1 MLGKTKIT
9 TRMLTIVMLALVGMV
24 LVGAIGLNNLRSNLM
39 EDRYQKT
46 QELVEAAQSIVQ
58 TYYDRYQK
66 GEMSEADAKATALAH
81 VSMLRYQGDN
91 YFWINDYDGVLL
103 MHPFRQKQVGTSMLQ
118 AKKADGNLFTDVT
131 GKPLYQAFS
140 DAGKAGGG
148 FVRYT
153 GRKPGS
159 TNEDS
164 PKVTYVGSFAPWRM
178 AIATGIYVDDV
189 DTVFGE
195 NLKIMAIWI
204 GAVLLIVCLA
214 AWRIGRSITAPL
226 EKLTDEMGRLAGGDT
241 NISVEAT
248 TARNEIG
255 ALTNAL
261 VTFRDNAVEMQAM
274 RDEQAHAEGLVR
286 EQKRQALQ
294 EMANRIEEEAHKA
307 VGSVSARAAEMERAA
322 VDMNASAARMTEEA
336 ANAAAAAEQALS
348 NAQTVA
354 AAAEELSN
362 SIDEIGRQVHK
373 SSQVAHEAI
382 EMAGRT
388 RDVVQGLAVSA
399 EQIGTV
405 VELINGIA
413 AQTNLLALNAT
424 IEAARA
430 GDAGKGFAVVAN
442 EVKNLATQTARST
455 EEIASQ
461 VNAIQGVSKEAGQAI
476 EKVAETINS
485 MGAIAAS
492 IASAIE
498 EQTAATQEIARNV
511 QQTADTARDVSSRMA
526 HVSEEAARTTDL
538 ADLVRGTAGGLSS
551 NLEEMETHLTTIVR
565 ASTDHA

>member
-24 LVGAIGLNNLRSNLM
+24 LVGAIGLNNLRSNLLQ
-39 EDRYQKT
+39 DRYQKT
-46 QELVEAAQSIVQ
+46 QELVQAAQSIIH
-58 TYYDRYQK
+58 TYYDRFK
-66 GEMSEADAKATALAH
+66 AGEMSEADAKAAALAH

-91 YFWINDYDGVLL
+91 YFWVNDFDGVLL
-103 MHPFRQKQVGTSMLQ
+103 MHPFRAKQVGTNMIG
-118 AKKADGNLFTDVT
+118 AKTADGKLYTDIHGVS
-131 GKPLYQAFS
+131 LYKAFA
-140 DAGKAGGG
+140 DAGKAGGD

-159 TNEDS
+159 TKEDS
-164 PKVTYVGSFAPWRM
+164 PKITYVGSFAPWRM

-189 DTVFGE
+189 DEVFAS
-195 NLKIMAIWI
+195 NLKTMAVWI

-214 AWRIGRSITAPL
+214 AWRIGRSITDPL
-226 EKLTDEMGRLAGGDT
+226 EVLTDEMGRLAGGDT
-241 NISVEAT
+241 DIAVAAT
-248 TARNEIG
+248 TAKNEIG

-274 RDEQAHAEGLVR
+274 RDEQARADEVVR

-294 EMANRIEEEAHKA
+294 EMASRIEDEAHKA
-307 VGSVSARAAEMERAA
+307 VGAVSARASEMEKAA

-336 ANAAAAAEQALS
+336 ANAAAAAEEALS

-373 SSQVAHEAI
+373 SSEVAAEAI
-382 EMAGRT
+382 SMADRT
-388 RDVVQGLAVSA
+388 REVVQGLAASA

-455 EEIASQ
+455 EEIANQ
-461 VNAIQGVSKEAGQAI
+461 VNAIQGVSKEAGLAI

-498 EQTAATQEIARNV
+498 EQAAATQEIARNV
-511 QQTADTARDVSSRMA
+511 QQTADTARDVSKRMA
-526 HVSEEAARTTDL
+526 HVSDEAARTTDL
-538 ADLVRGTAGGLSS
+538 ADLVRGTAGGLAV
-551 NLEEMETHLTTIVR
+551 NLEDMENHLTTIVR
-565 ASTDHA
+565 ASTEHA

>member
-1 MLGKTKIT
+1 MLGKLRIT
-9 TRMLTIVMLALVGMV
+9 TRLLSIVALALIGMM
-24 LVGAIGLNNLRSNLM
+24 LVGAIGLNNLRNNLLQ
-39 EDRYQKT
+39 DRYAKT
-46 QELVEAAQSIVQ
+46 QNLVEAAKSIVVHN
-58 TYYDRYQK
+58 YDLFKK
-66 GEMSEADAKATALAH
+66 GELSEADAKARALAD
-81 VSMLRYQGDN
+81 VATLRYEGDN
-91 YFWINDYDGVLL
+91 YFWINDFDGVLL
-103 MHPFRQKQVGTSMLQ
+103 MHPFRPKQVGTSMLD
-118 AKKADGNLFTDVT
+118 AKKADGTLFTDINGT
-131 GKPLYQAFS
+131 PLYKAFA

-148 FVRYT
+148 FVHYT
-153 GRKPGS
+153 GRAPGS
-159 TNEDS
+159 TKENS
-164 PKVTYVGSFAPWRM
+164 PKVTYVGSFEPWRM
-178 AIATGIYVDDV
+178 AIATGIYVNDVDDV
-189 DTVFGE
+189 FE
-195 NLKIMAIWI
+195 ANLKTMAIWI
-204 GAVLLIVCLA
+204 GAVLLLVGLTA
-214 AWRIGRSITAPL
+214 YRISRSITGPL
-226 EKLTDEMGRLAGGDT
+226 NRITGEMGRLAAGDT
-241 NISVEAT
+241 NIAVEAT
-248 TARNEIG
+248 AAKNELG

-261 VTFRDNAVEMQAM
+261 VTFRDNAVEMQVL
-274 RDEQAHAEGLVR
+274 REEQLKAEEVVR
-286 EQKRQALQ
+286 EQKRAALK
-294 EMANRIEEEAHKA
+294 EMADRIEDEAHRA
-307 VGSVSARAAEMERAA
+307 VGTVSDRADEMARAA

-336 ANAAAAAEQALS
+336 TNAAAAAEEALA

-362 SIDEIGRQVHK
+362 SIDEIGRQVTK
-373 SSQVAHEAI
+373 SSEVAHEAI

-388 RDVVQGLAVSA
+388 RDVVQGLATSA

-455 EEIASQ
+455 EEIANQ
-461 VNAIQGVSKEAGQAI
+461 VNAIQGVTKEAGDAI
-476 EKVAETINS
+476 EKVAATINS

-511 QQTADTARDVSSRMA
+511 QQTADTARDVSTRMA

-551 NLEEMETHLTTIVR
+551 SLEEMEAQLTTIVR
-565 ASTDHA
+565 ASSDHA

>member
-1 MLGKTKIT
+1 MKIT
-9 TRMLTIVMLALVGMV
+9 TRMVLMVIVSVVGMV
-24 LVGAIGLNNLRSNLM
+24 LVGAIGLNNLKKNLL
-39 EDRYQKT
+39 EDRYLRT
-46 QELVEAAQSIVQ
+46 QHLVETAVSIAKHYHGLV
-58 TYYDRYQK
+58 QK
-66 GEMSEADAKATALAH
+66 GQMTDAEAKARALAD
-81 VSMLRYQGDN
+81 MAILRYEGDN
-91 YFWINDYDGVLL
+91 YFWVNDFDGVLL
-103 MHPFRQKQVGTSMLQ
+103 MHPFRPKQIGTSMLE
-118 AKKADGNLFTDVT
+118 AKKGDGSLFTDVN
-131 GKPLYQAFS
+131 GVALYRAFA

-148 FVRYT
+148 FVHYT
-153 GRKPGS
+153 GRAPGS
-159 TNEDS
+159 TREDS
-164 PKVTYVGSFAPWRM
+164 PKVAYMGGFEPWKM
-178 AIATGIYVDDV
+178 AIGTGIYVNDV
-189 DTVFGE
+189 DEVFAA
-195 NLKIMAIWI
+195 NLKQMALWI
-204 GAVLLIVCLA
+204 GGILLIA
-214 AWRIGRSITAPL
+214 GGFAYRINVSIAGPLNRITAS
-226 EKLTDEMGRLAGGDT
+226 MARLAGGDT
-241 NISVEAT
+241 QIEVEAT
-248 TARNEIG
+248 TAKNEIG
-255 ALTNAL
+255 ALNNAL
-261 VTFRDNAVEMQAM
+261 VTFRDNAVEVERMHA
-274 RDEQAHAEGLVR
+274 EQAKAEEVAR
-286 EQKRQALQ
+286 EQKRQALI

-307 VGSVSARAAEMERAA
+307 VGAVSERATEMERAA

-336 ANAAAAAEQALS
+336 ANAAAAAEEALA

-373 SSQVAHEAI
+373 SSEVAREAI
-382 EMAGRT
+382 EMAGKT
-388 RDVVQGLAVSA
+388 RDVVQGLAASA

-461 VNAIQGVSKEAGQAI
+461 VNAIQGVTKEAGDAI

-511 QQTADTARDVSSRMA
+511 QQTADTARDVSSRMTQ
-526 HVSEEAARTTDL
+526 VSSEAARTTDL
-538 ADLVRGTAGGLSS
+538 ADLVRGTAGSLTG
-551 NLEEMETHLTTIVR
+551 NLEEMETLLVQIVQS
-565 ASTDHA
+565 STDHV

>member
-9 TRMLTIVMLALVGMV
+9 TRMLTIVLLALVGMV
-24 LVGAIGLNNLRSNLM
+24 LVGAIGLNNLRSNLLQ
-39 EDRYQKT
+39 DRYQKT
-46 QELVEAAQSIVQ
+46 QELVQAAQSIVH
-58 TYYDRYQK
+58 TYYDRFKK
-66 GEMSEADAKATALAH
+66 GEMSEADAKAAALAH

-91 YFWINDYDGVLL
+91 YFWINDFDGVLL
-103 MHPFRQKQVGTSMLQ
+103 MHPFRPKQVGTSMLQ
-118 AKKADGNLFTDVT
+118 AKTAEGKLFTDINGT
-131 GKPLYQAFS
+131 PPYQAFS

-148 FVRYT
+148 FVQYT

-159 TNEDS
+159 TKEDS
-164 PKVTYVGSFAPWRM
+164 PKITFVGSFEPWRM

-189 DTVFGE
+189 DEVFAQ
-195 NLKIMAIWI
+195 NLKTMAIWI
-204 GAVLLIVCLA
+204 GAVLLMVCFA
-214 AWRIGRSITAPL
+214 AWRIGRSITKPL
-226 EKLTDEMGRLAGGDT
+226 ELLTDEMARLAGGDT
-241 NISVEAT
+241 DIAVSATSVK
-248 TARNEIG
+248 NEIG

-261 VTFRDNAVEMQAM
+261 VTFRDNAVEMREM
-274 RDEQAHAEGLVR
+274 RDEQARADEKVR

-294 EMANRIEEEAHKA
+294 EMATRIEEEAHKA
-307 VGSVSARAAEMERAA
+307 VGAVSARAAEMAKAA

-336 ANAAAAAEQALS
+336 TNAAAAAEQALA

-354 AAAEELSN
+354 SAAEELSN

-373 SSQVAHEAI
+373 SSEVAAEAI

-388 RDVVQGLAVSA
+388 RDVVQGLATSA

-461 VNAIQGVSKEAGQAI
+461 VNAIQGVTKEAGTAI
-476 EKVAETINS
+476 ERVAETINS

-498 EQTAATQEIARNV
+498 EQAAATQEIARNV
-511 QQTADTARDVSSRMA
+511 AQTADTARDVSTRMA
-526 HVSEEAARTTDL
+526 HVSDEAARTTDL

-565 ASTDHA
+565 ASTEHA

>member
-9 TRMLTIVMLALVGMV
+9 TRMLTIVLLALVGMV
-24 LVGAIGLNNLRSNLM
+24 LVGAIGLNNLRKNLL
-39 EDRYQKT
+39 EDRYLKT
-46 QELVEAAQSIVQ
+46 QHLVESAQSVIAN
-58 TYYDRYQK
+58 YYERFKK
-66 GEMSEADAKATALAH
+66 GEMSEEDAKKAALEH
-81 VSMLRYQGDN
+81 VAMMRYHGDN
-91 YFWINDYDGVLL
+91 YFWVTDYDGVLQ
-103 MHPFRQKQVGTSMLQ
+103 MHPFRAKQVGTSMLQ
-118 AKKADGNLFTDVT
+118 AKKADGSLFTDAHGV
-131 GKPLYQAFS
+131 PLYKAFS

-148 FVRYT
+148 FVEYT
-153 GRKPGS
+153 GRAPGS
-159 TNEDS
+159 TEENS
-164 PKVTYVGSFAPWRM
+164 PKIAYIGSFAPWRM
-178 AIATGIYVDDV
+178 AICSGIYLTDV
-189 DTVFGE
+189 DAVFAD
-195 NLKIMAIWI
+195 NLKTMAAWI
-204 GAVLLIVCLA
+204 GGVLLIVCFA
-214 AWRIGRSITAPL
+214 AWRIARSITMPL
-226 EKLTDEMGRLAGGDT
+226 ETLTDGMGRLAAGDT
-241 NISVEAT
+241 NIAVST
-248 TARNEIG
+248 TTVKNEIG

-261 VTFRDNAVEMQAM
+261 VTFRDNAVEMQTL
-274 RDEQAHAEGLVR
+274 REEQLKAEEQTR
-286 EQKRQALQ
+286 AQKRQALQ
-294 EMANRIEEEAHKA
+294 EMADRIEAEAHKA
-307 VGSVSARAAEMERAA
+307 VGTVSDRAAEMERAA
-322 VDMNASAARMTEEA
+322 VDMNSSASRMTEEA
-336 ANAAAAAEQALS
+336 ANAAAAAEQALA

-373 SSQVAHEAI
+373 SSQVASEAI

-388 RDVVQGLAVSA
+388 RDVVQGLAASA

-461 VNAIQGVSKEAGQAI
+461 VNAIQGVSKEAGSAI

-511 QQTADTARDVSSRMA
+511 QQTADTARDVSTRMA

-538 ADLVRGTAGGLSS
+538 ADLVRGTAGGLST
-551 NLEEMETHLTTIVR
+551 NLEEMESHLTSIVR